1 MTVIWALLGWFSVFG
16 YLIAS
21 ALVLLR
27 LWKPQ
32 RQPLPLIQQIAISAI
47 ICHLIYLLEGVLTNR
62 LKLDMPETVALVLGL
77 LVALGAFGQWR
88 LRKVEAYL
96 GILLPLSAILLAF
109 GIFENP
115 TELSPELRRDILVI
129 HVTLLMFGYLMLLL
143 SFGTSVTHLLTLS
156 LLKRKRSLAVLD
168 KFPPLEVTEQL
179 TNKLVL
185 LGFPLLVLGMVI
197 GAFWARS
204 IGRDAWSDPKVVFS
218 VLTAGIFSVYL
229 YARFVRKWKSPILFW
244 LVVAGFVSLLVTF
257 FAVRHT
263 LATG

>member
-32 RQPLPLIQQIAISAI
+32 RQPLPLIQHIAVAAI
-47 ICHLIYLLEGVLTNR
+47 TCQLFYLLEGVLTNR
-62 LKLDMPETVALVLGL
+62 LKLDAPETVALVLGL
-77 LVALGAFGQWR
+77 FVALGAFWQWR

-96 GILLPLSAILLAF
+96 GILLPLSAILIAF

-129 HVTLLMFGYLMLLL
+129 HVTLMMFGYLMLLL

-168 KFPPLEVTEQL
+168 NFPPLEVTEQL

-185 LGFPLLVLGMVI
+185 LGFPSLVLGMVI

-204 IGRDAWSDPKVVFS
+204 IGRDAWSDPKVSFS
-218 VLTAGIFSVYL
+218 ILTVGIFSVYL
-229 YARFVRKWKSPILFW
+229 YARFVRKWKSPTLFW